1 MKTLKRLLLA
11 LLSISLLLLP
21 SRLTNADDE
30 TKAKVKPS
38 GRVVIAEVVAFDQ
51 PFMLNRLGANMT
63 AGEMFALRKD
73 VERIDP
79 KGPLPGYSENPNLIG
94 YAGNVQRK
102 DYKRARPLVLRANV
116 GDILEI
122 RFTNLLT
129 NQTTGQFA
137 GCHVMGLS
145 LAKNPDEDKGIDSD
159 SSWVGQNNNSFA
171 ANAGSMP
178 TPTPAGTAAPQRVTS
193 RVYRY
198 FVDAEGVFVLYSA
211 ANPTALNEAN
221 NGLFGCVIV
230 QPPNAEYYRSQVLR
244 TDLNDA
250 TYYSHNLPA
259 NMLLHR
265 APDDE
270 QGKEQHWFLTTYRTR
285 LHDFVVKNVEVVIG
299 DPEVVKQFH
308 GAVSQEKIE
317 ATRKPE
323 YLERAPDGSFA
334 PMSQA
339 AKTSEADVL
348 KKQKEGSVRPQG
360 KIFSRD
366 TGHPLIDYGIGYSS
380 PAAGASPA
388 PADSA
393 MHSRPSRWPVLQML
407 YPEVKRNPD
416 GTKLTL
422 KAQRADPARG
432 VKEGAE
438 FFQLADNPQLYKHA
452 ITQLDTGAVPRELWP
467 VLNDWGITSSLPN
480 LTRVGPQR
488 GYFDGTLDA
497 TKPFPTDDSNG
508 YIWLLTGMNLKQK
521 PDATARPNT
530 AVIIQ
535 GNQKDLTLRFLEV
548 ELQLFHS
555 DLTAIITGP
564 QAEGFGNMQETP
576 SAFLIPNLPAR
587 PLPYREFALAYHNIA
602 LGLNQAFPEQG
613 SGPLSNMLGT
623 GNDGFCINY
632 GSAAIGAEILAN
644 RLGVGPEGVNQDGTD
659 LKFEEFFLSSWA
671 VGDPAMLVD
680 RPANSGGTRATQ
692 ALYADDPSNVYHSYM
707 RDHVKMRIY
716 NAGLLAPHVH
726 HLHAHQW
733 PRTPN
738 SDESSYLDSQLLV
751 PGAAFT
757 LEITYNGSGNRNQT
771 VGDSIFHCHFYPH
784 FAQGMWSLWRVHDVF
799 EEGTPLDPSR
809 RVMDVRKPDG
819 KVDPAQW
826 VRALPDAEIE
836 TGTPI
841 PAIVPLPTLAMPPIP
856 PRVRVT
862 KIPDLPATPA
872 GGAATLPDLKSWVPF
887 LDKPAPGQN
896 SGGKNLTMGRMTE
909 VEPKQE
915 GGKPVLDKDGKPIFS
930 NPGFP
935 FFVPGVAGHRP
946 PHPPLDMGWEEKN
959 GVPDL
964 NPDGTKKYIDGGLPR
979 HQVLGGQVVREFHSP
994 WDFTKDYIRY
1004 DDHEKPVDG
1013 AIVAYRIPE
1022 DGTPIEKAAMEAH
1035 RTRTVKT
1042 VQPDGRQG
1050 NFIHNGLAPVSGAP
1064 FADPGVD
1071 DQGNAVRSL
1080 RKYRAAVIQKDVVF
1094 NKAGW
1099 HYPQQRF
1106 ITLWEDVKPTFDE
1119 KRPAQ
1124 PFFFRAN
1131 SGETVEYWHTN
1142 LVPEYYELDDF
1153 QVRTPTDIIGQHIH
1167 LVKFDVLASDGAVN
1181 GFNYEDGTIS
1191 PDDVRGR
1198 IHAITRPFATKAGAE
1213 YSLFE
1218 MTLPKPGENYVPAID
1233 WTKFVAT
1240 KPVPTE
1246 WEGGYLQKQMTQGDI
1261 PDEKR
1266 VPVEQRLHPP
1276 AGQNWNGAMTTIQ
1289 RFSTDPLLNEQGID
1303 RTVRTVFTHD
1313 HFGPSTHQQA
1323 GLYAGFLVE
1332 PEKSTWRDP
1341 VTGDLLYDPV
1351 NRSDGGP
1358 TSWEAMIEPQNLA
1371 QSYREF
1377 AVEFQDLQLAY
1388 TKDSPKKL
1396 RLMKDLKPDEFATPI
1411 TFPTPLPQP
1420 NTPVPPTMIKT
1431 LKENG
1436 ITLTNQ
1442 AKFVTLPP
1450 GMPGQIGIL
1459 DDTPQSLYRYGGAD
1473 AKDPAFSLA
1482 TVSNGQNG
1490 EQLQLTFLHGTTWSD
1505 GRFAI
1510 NPNNTPPLQPEIVSS
1525 GGGTYSVNYRS
1536 EPLSLTSNL
1545 PSPTPVGRV
1554 ASGTQPNQ
1562 TDMAFA
1568 FASIDRPPPWNQYKP
1583 DVKVASPDGTVPSLF
1598 ARPEKLGDINGPW
1611 RDFAAL
1617 PKLFPQPS
1625 PGTQKTATVNEGN
1638 LSPLDPYTPLMR
1650 GYQGD
1655 KVQVRALVGAH
1666 TQPHSFTINGVK
1678 WLGEMMAKNSGF
1690 KNGQEMGI
1698 SEHFEFQFELP
1709 PASTTAERP
1718 FADYLYAP
1726 SSGSTGINNGVWGI
1740 IRSYDIPPTSTG
1752 NIGDFEFTRRPLPS
1766 LLRLPPEANRRPYEL
1781 DHGQFAAAAP
1791 TPPAKL
1797 PLSVVPPPPPDVE
1810 FEVVAQNA
1818 PITYND
1824 RGPKIQNNNGIVY
1837 TVSRIWEKK
1846 GDKLVR
1852 VTKADG
1858 TDVTTKPG
1866 APFILRVKAGQWV
1879 GVSLTNN
1886 TGNPAASPTASPAA
1900 SPVTIGLHS
1909 QLLGYDVSVSDGM
1922 NVGFNRVQTIAP
1934 AAPKAKTDAPLPLTY
1949 LWYAGDLSQS
1959 EDGKSL
1965 NSPHPREL
1973 GATNLC
1979 PAAPLNQDGVG
1990 LLGALIVE
1998 PADSYWDPKD
2008 YVTEQA
2014 RIVDAN
2020 KKEKLLFHDFVLIE
2034 QANIT
2039 DSNKPGN
2046 KAKATYAVNNRSE
2059 DLGFRLGNP
2068 SPTPASTPYYQVLSN
2083 SLPNPLP
2090 SGPPIGAPKTPIFTA
2105 TAGDPVRFR
2114 VLQPGGDSA
2123 GISTMFE
2130 IHGHS
2135 WQQEPWI
2142 NSSATLG
2149 DNPQSNVLAADI
2161 LVPHKALNIL
2171 IDSAG
2176 GPDKVPGDYLYY
2188 NFMGRFSGAWGI
2200 FRVEKKK

>member
-1 MKTLKRLLLA
+1 MKTLKLLSLA
-11 LLSISLLLLP
+11 LLLILLLILP
-21 SRLTNADDE
+21 SRLSSADDE
-30 TKAKVKPS
+30 TKGKGVKPS

-51 PFMLNRLGANMT
+51 PFMLNRLGAAMNT
-63 AGEMFALRKD
+63 PTIFALRKD
-73 VERIDP
+73 VKGSDP
-79 KGPLPGYSENPNLIG
+79 EGPLPGYNENPNLIG
-94 YAGNVQRK
+94 YAGKVQLK

-129 NQTTGQFA
+129 SQTAGQFA

-145 LAKNPDEDKGIDSD
+145 LAKNQDPDKGIDSD
-159 SSWVGQNNNSFA
+159 SSWVGQNNLKPPPSPNPLTPNPVGGSFA
-171 ANAGSMP
+171 LNAGTQKP
-178 TPTPAGTAAPQRVTS
+178 TSSPSPSLASSTKI
-193 RVYRY
+193 YRY
-198 FVDAEGVFVLYSA
+198 FVDAEGVFILYSA
-211 ANPTALNEAN
+211 ANPSALNEAN

-250 TYYSHNLPA
+250 TYYSGNLPA

-270 QGKEQHWFLTTYRTR
+270 QGKHWFLTTYRTR
-285 LHDFVVKNVEVVIG
+285 LHDFVTKNVEVVIG
-299 DPEVVKQFH
+299 DPGVIQQFH
-308 GAVSQEKIE
+308 GPASQEQIE
-317 ATRKPE
+317 KASKKMDF
-323 YLERAPDGSFA
+323 LESRPDGSFA
-334 PMSQA
+334 LKA
-339 AKTSEADVL
+339 AGSKADL
-348 KKQKEGSVRPQG
+348 LKQKSGDERPNG
-360 KIFSRD
+360 YIFSRE
-366 TGHPLIDYGIGYSS
+366 TGHPLIDYGIGYSTP
-380 PAAGASPA
+380 PAATPGPTS
-388 PADSA
+388 ADSTKDF
-393 MHSRPSRWPVLQML
+393 RPSHWPVLQML

-422 KAQRADPARG
+422 KAQRADLTRG
-432 VKEGAE
+432 IKENAE
-438 FFQLADNPQLYKHA
+438 FFQLVNDPALYKHA

-467 VLNDWGITSSLPN
+467 VLNDWGITSSVPN
-480 LTRVGPQR
+480 LTKVGPQR
-488 GYFDGTLDA
+488 GYVDGTLDA
-497 TKPFPTDDSNG
+497 TKPFPTDGNNG
-508 YIWLLTGMNLKQK
+508 FIWLLTGVNVKQK
-521 PDATARPNT
+521 PDAAVRPNS
-530 AVIIQ
+530 AIIIQ
-535 GNQKDLTLRFLEV
+535 GNQKDLSLRFLEV

-564 QAEGFGNMQETP
+564 QAEGFGNMQDTP
-576 SAFLIPNLPAR
+576 SAFLIPNLPER
-587 PLPYREFALAYHNIA
+587 PLPYREFALAYHNTFS
-602 LGLNQAFPEQG
+602 LTQAFDEQNG
-613 SGPLSNMLGT
+613 GPLSNMLGN
-623 GNDGFCINY
+623 GGDGFCINY
-632 GSAAIGAEILAN
+632 GSAGIGAEILAN
-644 RLGVGPEGVNQDGTD
+644 RLGVGPQGVNQDGVD

-680 RPANSGGTRATQ
+680 RPANTKPRLLGGMNRAKK
-692 ALYADDPSNVYHSYM
+692 AFYADDPSNVYHSYM

-799 EEGTPLDPSR
+799 EQGTPLDGNGF
-809 RVMDVRKPDG
+809 VVA
-819 KVDPAQW
+819 DPAQW
-826 VRALPDAEIE
+826 VRALPDGEIE
-836 TGTPI
+836 TGSPI
-841 PAIVPLPTLAMPPIP
+841 PALVPLPTLAMAPIP

-872 GGAATLPDLKSWVPF
+872 GGAATVSDLKNWVPL
-887 LDKPAPGQN
+887 LDKAPPGQ
-896 SGGKNLTMGRMTE
+896 SGSKNLTMGRMIE
-909 VEPKQE
+909 VEPIGFDEKRN
-915 GGKPVLDKDGKPIFS
+915 PIFS

-946 PHPPLDMGWEEKN
+946 PHPPLDMGWEERQ
-959 GVPDL
+959 GVPVL
-964 NPDGTKKYIDGGLPR
+964 NDKGEKKYLDGGLPR
-979 HQVLGGQVVREFHSP
+979 HQVLGGQVVREFHTP

-1004 DDHEKPVDG
+1004 DEHHEKPVDG
-1013 AIVAYRIPE
+1013 AIVAYRVPE

-1071 DQGNAVRSL
+1071 DQGNAERSL

-1198 IHAITRPFATKAGAE
+1198 IHAITRPFSTKAGAE

-1218 MTLPKPGENYVPAID
+1218 MSVPKAGENYVAGID
-1233 WTKFVAT
+1233 WSKFVAN
-1240 KPVPTE
+1240 KPVPTA
-1246 WEGGYLQKQMTQGDI
+1246 WKGGYLQNQMTQGDI

-1266 VPVEQRLHPP
+1266 VPEDQRLEPP
-1276 AGQNWNGAMTTIQ
+1276 PGQNWDGAMTTIQ

-1332 PEKSTWRDP
+1332 PEKSIWRDP

-1358 TSWEAMIEPQNLA
+1358 TGWEAIIEPQNLA
-1371 QSYREF
+1371 DSYREF
-1377 AVEFQDLQLAY
+1377 AIEFQDLQLAY
-1388 TKDSPKKL
+1388 TKDSTKKL
-1396 RLMKDLKPDEFATPI
+1396 RDMKDLKPGEFANPI
-1411 TFPTPLPQP
+1411 TFSTPVPQP
-1420 NTPVPPTMIKT
+1420 NTPVPPAMIDT
-1431 LKENG
+1431 LKQNG
-1436 ITLTNQ
+1436 ISLTSQ

-1450 GMPGQIGIL
+1450 GMPGEIGIL
-1459 DDTPQSLYRYGGAD
+1459 DDAPLSLYRYGAED
-1473 AKDPAFSLA
+1473 AKEPAFSLA
-1482 TVSNGQNG
+1482 QVNNGQA
-1490 EQLQLTFLHGTTWSD
+1490 LQLTFLHGKTWSD
-1505 GRFAI
+1505 GSFAI
-1510 NPNNTPPLQPEIVSS
+1510 NPDASQLQPEIISS
-1525 GGGTYSVNYRS
+1525 GGGTYSVNYRN
-1536 EPLSLTSNL
+1536 EPL
-1545 PSPTPVGRV
+1545 TPEGRV
-1554 ASGTQPNQ
+1554 GTSGTGPQN
-1562 TDMAFA
+1562 DMAFA
-1568 FASIDRPPPWNQYKP
+1568 FASIERPPPWNQDKP
-1583 DVKVASPDGTVPSLF
+1583 DVKVVSPDGKVPSLF
-1598 ARPEKLGDINGPW
+1598 ARPEKPGDINGPW
-1611 RDFAAL
+1611 IDRVAF
-1617 PKLFPQPS
+1617 PKLFPRPS
-1625 PGTQKTATVNEGN
+1625 PGTQKPATVNEGN
-1638 LSPLDPYTPLMR
+1638 ISPLDPYTPLLR

-1666 TQPHSFTINGVK
+1666 TAPHSFTINGVK

-1709 PASTTAERP
+1709 PASTTAQQP

-1726 SSGSTGINNGVWGI
+1726 SSGSTGLSNGLWGI
-1740 IRSYDIPPTSTG
+1740 IRSYDTPPASTG
-1752 NIGDFEFTRRPLPS
+1752 NIGDFEFTRRPLAS
-1766 LLRLPPEANRRPYEL
+1766 LLRLPPAANQRPYQL
-1781 DHGQFAAAAP
+1781 DHGQFAATAP

-1810 FEVVAQNA
+1810 FELVAQNA

-1824 RGPKIQNNNGIVY
+1824 RGKKIQNNNGIVY
-1837 TVSRIWEKK
+1837 TVARIWEKK

-1852 VTKADG
+1852 VTNADG
-1858 TDVTTKPG
+1858 TDVSTKPG
-1866 APFILRVKAGQWV
+1866 APLILRVKAGQWV
-1879 GVSLTNN
+1879 GISLTNN
-1886 TGNPAASPTASPAA
+1886 TGNPTASPAASPTASPAA
-1900 SPVTIGLHS
+1900 SPTAPPTTIGLHS
-1909 QLLGYDVSVSDGM
+1909 QLLSYDVSVSDGM
-1922 NVGFNRVQTIAP
+1922 NVGFNRTQTIAP
-1934 AAPKAKTDAPLPLTY
+1934 AAPKAKTEAPLPLTY
-1949 LWYAGDLSQS
+1949 LWYAGDLTQS
-1959 EDGKSL
+1959 EDGRGL
-1965 NSPHPREL
+1965 NSPKPREL

-1998 PADSYWDPKD
+1998 PAESYWDPKD

-2014 RIVDAN
+2014 RILDPN
-2020 KKEKLLFHDFVLIE
+2020 QKDKLLFHDFVLIE
-2034 QANIT
+2034 QQNIT

-2046 KAKATYAVNNRSE
+2046 SAKATNAVNNRSE

-2068 SPTPASTPYYQVLSN
+2068 SPAPAATPFYQVLSN

-2090 SGPPIGAPKTPIFTA
+2090 SGSPIGDPKTPIFTA

-2123 GISTMFE
+2123 GINLMFE

-2142 NSSATLG
+2142 NSSFTLG
-2149 DNPQSNVLAADI
+2149 NNPESNVLASDV

-2176 GPDKVPGDYLYY
+2176 GPDQVPGDYLYC